1 MLSWEFA
8 LANEEM
14 LLVIRVQEGGSRRN
28 ASSPEQSKGP
38 KVWSAI
44 QGSVSGDSIDNDT
57 HHEGIGQRGT
67 MKYLREICYYH
78 IECFVTDSLVALM
91 WK

>member
-38 KVWSAI
+38 KIWSAI

-57 HHEGIGQRGT
+57 HHESTRQREA
-67 MKYLREICYYH
+67 MKYLRESCYH
-78 IECFVTDSLVALM
+78 RIECLQLTL
-91 WK
+91 WPH